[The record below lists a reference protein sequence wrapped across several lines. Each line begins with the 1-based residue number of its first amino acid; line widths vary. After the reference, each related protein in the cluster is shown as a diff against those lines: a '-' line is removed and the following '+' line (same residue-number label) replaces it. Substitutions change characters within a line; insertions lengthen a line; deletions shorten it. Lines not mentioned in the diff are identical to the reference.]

1 MDDTRSDRHRETVV
15 EQFTAQAAGYAQAE
29 PIRNEQALGLLL
41 EACTPSG
48 ADRVLDVACG
58 TGVVTCALAQMASEV
73 TGIDVTPAMID
84 HARELA
90 RERGLR
96 NLIWHVAAIPPLPFE
111 DASFDLV
118 VSRYAFHH
126 FVDPPAV
133 LREMARVC
141 RPGGRIV
148 VCDLAP
154 DPRKA
159 DAFNAVE
166 RLRDASHAGALPV
179 TSLIGLFGEA
189 GLGGRLAGSYRLAGE
204 LESLLARSAPAA
216 GGADEVR
223 RRFVASLRDDSL
235 GVKPW
240 RDGERIRYSFPI
252 AIVVGERETVH

>member
-41 EACTPSG
+41 EACAPSG

-133 LREMARVC
+133 LR
-141 RPGGRIV
+141 
-148 VCDLAP
+148 
-154 DPRKA
+154 
-159 DAFNAVE
+159 
-166 RLRDASHAGALPV
+166 
-179 TSLIGLFGEA
+179 
-189 GLGGRLAGSYRLAGE
+189 RLAGE